1 MIKLEIDWWKLQT
14 IAKEKPENYT
24 LLREAQKTLPPLEDV
39 VANKGY
45 ATFEAFI
52 NDVAQ
57 LPDWVIECATFKPIK
72 PLKLMV
78 DGSVHTAAVK
88 DALAV
93 AQVHLPGNE
102 LLRIHEVQ
110 VQEDCCTDHLQ
121 DQLKQGWRIIAV
133 CPQPSRRPD
142 YILGRM

>member
-1 MIKLEIDWWKLQT
+1 MIKVEIDWWKLCA
-14 IAKEKPENYT
+14 IAKEKPERYEE
-24 LLREAQKTLPPLEDV
+24 LRAAQPSLPPLEKV
-39 VANKGY
+39 LKNEGY
-45 ATFEAFI
+45 ANFEAFV
-52 NDVAQ
+52 NDLAE
-57 LPDWVIECATFKPIK
+57 LPDWAFENATFKPIR

-78 DGSVHTAAVK
+78 DGSIHMAQLK
-88 DALAV
+88 DALSV

-121 DQLKQGWRIIAV
+121 TQLKAGWRIIAV

-142 YILGRM
+142 YILGRL